1 MNYDNIY
8 TRNHSEY
15 LASSRIIRQITTL
28 FMTKKD
34 QVCEL
39 IGKNYRHI
47 GKRSYLDLINWL
59 C

>member
-8 TRNHSEY
+8 TCNHSEY
-15 LASSRIIRQITTL
+15 LDSSRIIRQITTL

-39 IGKNYRHI
+39 IG
-47 GKRSYLDLINWL
+47 
-59 C
+59 